1 MSGNNLSGKIAIVTG
16 SSRGIG
22 AAIASRLAQD
32 GASVVVNYAGSADK
46 AEEVVNTI
54 EASGGRAVAVQADV
68 GKLTAIARLFDET
81 LEKFGKVDILVNNAG
96 VQAYKLIADVTEQDF
111 DRLFNT
117 NVKGTFFACQQAAR
131 LMTEGGR
138 IINFSTSVTHL
149 MLPTYSTYA
158 ATKGAIEQITRHL
171 AKELGQQQI
180 TVNCVSPGP
189 TNTPLFTEGKTP
201 EQIEH
206 FAQMASLGRLGE
218 PADIARV
225 VAFLASDEAGWIS
238 GQNIRVNGG
247 FA

>member
-96 VQAYKLIADVTEQDF
+96 VQAYKLIADVTEQDARSPLQHQRQRHVLCLPTGCPLNDGGWAHHQLFHIRNPF
-111 DRLFNT
+111 DAT
-117 NVKGTFFACQQAAR
+117 NLQYLRGNQGGDRADYAPSCERTWTAADYRQLRFPRTNEYAAFHRRQNSRTDRTFRSNGFAGTIGGAC
-131 LMTEGGR
+131 GYCPCGR
-138 IINFSTSVTHL
+138 IS
-149 MLPTYSTYA
+149 
-158 ATKGAIEQITRHL
+158 
-171 AKELGQQQI
+171 
-180 TVNCVSPGP
+180 
-189 TNTPLFTEGKTP
+189 GK
-201 EQIEH
+201 
-206 FAQMASLGRLGE
+206 
-218 PADIARV
+218 
-225 VAFLASDEAGWIS
+225 
-238 GQNIRVNGG
+238 
-247 FA
+247 

>member
-1 MSGNNLSGKIAIVTG
+1 MLGNNLSGKIAIVTG

-68 GKLTAIARLFDET
+68 GKLTDIARLFDET

-138 IINFSTSVTHL
+138 IINSTSVTHL

-158 ATKGAIEQITRHL
+158 ADQRIRRFSPK
-171 AKELGQQQI
+171 AKLQNRSNI
-180 TVNCVSPGP
+180 
-189 TNTPLFTEGKTP
+189 
-201 EQIEH
+201 
-206 FAQMASLGRLGE
+206 SLK
-218 PADIARV
+218 
-225 VAFLASDEAGWIS
+225 
-238 GQNIRVNGG
+238 
-247 FA
+247 

>member
-1 MSGNNLSGKIAIVTG
+1 MLGNNLSGKIAIVTG

-22 AAIASRLAQD
+22 AAIASRLTQD
-32 GASVVVNYAGSADK
+32 GASVVVN
-46 AEEVVNTI
+46 
-54 EASGGRAVAVQADV
+54 
-68 GKLTAIARLFDET
+68 
-81 LEKFGKVDILVNNAG
+81 
-96 VQAYKLIADVTEQDF
+96 
-111 DRLFNT
+111 
-117 NVKGTFFACQQAAR
+117 
-131 LMTEGGR
+131 
-138 IINFSTSVTHL
+138 
-149 MLPTYSTYA
+149 YA